1 MDSFCPNHFQLFKY
15 YCYNCH
21 RNICD
26 LCESEHEYHNK
37 IKLEDILLEEDELIE
52 KKNKLNKE
60 KEELIKIYD
69 CFYVLIE
76 EIKRKFERLY
86 KIKQKELYIKE
97 KIIKDYETKKI

>member
-1 MDSFCPNHFQLFKY
+1 M
-15 YCYNCH
+15 
-21 RNICD
+21 
-26 LCESEHEYHNK
+26 
-37 IKLEDILLEEDELIE
+37 EDILLEEDELIE